1 MPEKTPIPH
10 SLTIDNRSDM
20 SVTGV
25 VQVISYDENHIVLK
39 TDYGKLYITGRNLV
53 AGEIS
58 NTSNILKLSG
68 EISALQYRGVTN
80 KNESLFKRLTK

>member
-1 MPEKTPIPH
+1 MPEKILMPH
-10 SLTIDNRSDM
+10 SLTIENRSDM
-20 SVTGV
+20 AVTGV

-58 NTSNILKLSG
+58 SSSNILKLSG
-68 EISALQYRGVTN
+68 EISALQYRGMAN
-80 KNESLFKRLTK
+80 KNESLFKRLSR